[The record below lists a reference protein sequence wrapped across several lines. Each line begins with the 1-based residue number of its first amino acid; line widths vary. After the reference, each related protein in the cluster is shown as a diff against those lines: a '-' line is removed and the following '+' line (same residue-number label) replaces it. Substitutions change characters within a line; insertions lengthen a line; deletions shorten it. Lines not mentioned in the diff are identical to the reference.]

1 MSRHQRGTYH
11 LDAINLIVLD
21 RPTLRSYFNIP
32 AWFHG
37 KEWNLVRRM
46 RRDMRLF
53 EVLFLYFMSVMKA
66 DRIYGYELGA
76 RLKELTDGHEPPSYG
91 VIYPFLRRM
100 ERARVLRSRRDESS
114 GRVYYELTRKGKL
127 TIQELPK
134 KLKEAQ
140 EDLDELLL
148 AQLTIYSKLY
158 GQKALND
165 LMRRVKVPKRNE

>member
-1 MSRHQRGTYH
+1 MPVWSHSQER
-11 LDAINLIVLD
+11 
-21 RPTLRSYFNIP
+21 
-32 AWFHG
+32 
-37 KEWNLVRRM
+37 NLVRSM
-46 RRDMRLF
+46 RRDTRVF

-76 RLKELTDGHEPPSYG
+76 RLKELTNGHEPPSYG

-100 ERARVLRSRRDESS
+100 ERAQALRSKRDESS

-158 GQKALND
+158 GRKVLND
-165 LMRRVKVPKRNE
+165 LLRRIG